1 MRHGTFMTPLEAPD
15 LDEPTPDFTARTPGE
30 EPIPGYRLLEPLGR
44 GGFGE
49 VWKCEAP
56 GGLHKAIKF
65 VHGSL
70 DALHGSDESAEEE
83 RRAIE
88 RVKAIRHPFLL
99 SIERVECIGGDL
111 VIVLELADKSLQAL
125 LGEHRDAG
133 RAGVPRDELLVY
145 MREAAEALDVLNVQ
159 HSLLHLDVKPHNLFL
174 LGGHVKVGD
183 FGLVCTV
190 DANSASGAGPLHLDS
205 VTPLYAAPELF
216 LGNSSRFSDQYS
228 LAIVY
233 QELLTGT
240 LPFQGKSVRQ
250 LMIQHMKEE
259 PELSVLHTF
268 DQATVARALSK
279 DPEARFPSCSAFVR
293 ALAPSRALA
302 ASPRPPSLSA
312 FSASANETAS
322 MPSIAPPTEGVAG
335 HQLLNAVA
343 CTPLSE
349 VWQALDANGQPREV
363 RILFGFTRSD
373 ARAEAAALTR
383 WQALQH
389 PILASADIV
398 QQSPGRLVISAPMH
412 EKSLR
417 ERFQECL
424 TQGLP
429 GIPRD
434 ELLGYLREL
443 ANGLTWLFRERGLHH
458 LLLNPRNLFVDGS
471 RLQVA
476 DFGLAQLLWLPAG
489 QDVFQINANYA
500 APELQLK
507 QFNPRSDQ
515 YSLALIYYD
524 LLSAGLHR
532 SRRFRRSPGARTAES
547 LDLDRLTDADRTI
560 VHRAL
565 EPDPGHRWDSI
576 LAFVQA
582 LDAADSSK
590 ATTPVAAAA
599 PEEARAPA
607 SGAVGASRRPD
618 PPPTGR
624 LETTISCSLP
634 RGVLELRLDGFRR
647 QWDGQMLSQE
657 NDCVA
662 FVVKTPRSFW
672 QRWLGRRPG
681 LEVRLEIARVSPDDS
696 PAGEITVH
704 IEPREL
710 GRSEGAEALQVIGL
724 LLLESLRNNLQVT
737 PRRRGQERL
746 LWPYEFEVRP
756 VFADGRFGEAIRC
769 QGNDISMSGIGFR
782 SPRELPSTQISL
794 HLPRTPQ
801 SPAVEVTG
809 RVVRSR
815 QREDHWWDV
824 GAVLL
829 APVPRARQ

>member
-1 MRHGTFMTPLEAPD
+1 MIPPEAPD
-15 LDEPTPDFTARTPGE
+15 LDELPAIQTTRTPGE

-65 VHGSL
+65 VQGSL
-70 DALHGSDESAEEE
+70 DALHGGDESAEEE

-99 SIERVECIGGDL
+99 SIERVECIEGDL
-111 VIVLELADKSLQAL
+111 IIVLELADKSLQAL
-125 LGEHRDAG
+125 LDEHREAG
-133 RAGVPRDELLVY
+133 RAGIPRDQLLVY

-159 HSLLHLDVKPHNLFL
+159 HSLLHLDVKLHNLFL

-190 DANSASGAGPLHLDS
+190 DPNTTSDATPLQMES
-205 VTPLYAAPELF
+205 ITPLYAAPEVF
-216 LGNSSRFSDQYS
+216 LGNISRFSDQYS

-240 LPFQGKSVRQ
+240 LPFQGKTARQ
-250 LMIQHMKEE
+250 LMMQHLKEE
-259 PELSVLHTF
+259 PELSALHTF
-268 DQATVARALSK
+268 DQTAVARALSK
-279 DPEARFPSCSAFVR
+279 DPEARFPSCTAFVR
-293 ALAPSRALA
+293 ALAPARAIA

-312 FSASANETAS
+312 FIGIASETPS
-322 MPSIAPPTEGVAG
+322 LPSIAPPTEGVAG

-349 VWQALDANGQPREV
+349 VWNALDANGQPREV
-363 RILFGFTRSD
+363 RILFGFSRSD
-373 ARAEAAALTR
+373 SRAESAALTR

-389 PILASADIV
+389 PILASADVV
-398 QQSPGRLVISAPMH
+398 QQSPGRLVISAPVH

-429 GIPRD
+429 GIPRE

-443 ANGLTWLFRERGLHH
+443 AHGLTWLFRERGLHH
-458 LLLNPRNLFVDGS
+458 LLLNPRNLFVDGG

-507 QFNPRSDQ
+507 QFNPRTDQ
-515 YSLALIYYD
+515 YSLALVYYD
-524 LLSAGLHR
+524 LLSAGLRR
-532 SRRFRRSPGARTAES
+532 SRRMRRSPGARTAES
-547 LDLDRLTDADRTI
+547 LDLGRLTDADRAI
-560 VHRAL
+560 VLRAL
-565 EPDPGHRWDSI
+565 DADPGHRWDSI
-576 LAFVQA
+576 LAFVHA
-582 LDAADSSK
+582 LEAANSSDATK
-590 ATTPVAAAA
+590 PAAAA
-599 PEEARAPA
+599 PEPASAPA
-607 SGAVGASRRPD
+607 VVAPNSSATPEPS
-618 PPPTGR
+618 PPAC

-647 QWDGQMLSQE
+647 QWEGQLLSRE
-657 NDCVA
+657 NDNFT

-681 LEVRLEIARVSPDDS
+681 LEVRLGIARVSPDDS
-696 PAGEITVH
+696 EPGEISVR

-724 LLLESLRNNLQVT
+724 LLLESLRNSLQVT

-746 LWPYEFEVRP
+746 SWPYEFDVRP
-756 VFADGRFGEAIRC
+756 IFADGRYGEPIRC

-782 SPRELPSTQISL
+782 APRELPSTQISL
-794 HLPRTPQ
+794 DLPKTPQ
-801 SPAVEVTG
+801 TPAIEVTG

-815 QREDHWWDV
+815 QRDDHWWDV

-829 APVPRARQ
+829 APIPRART